1 MDSGNFV
8 CALLLYGLGCWD
20 LYYTKEIKEAD
31 VIVIDDT
38 LGKKLW
44 DELVF
49 IERLIRTV
57 DPLTIKWDVIREGI
71 EKLFKEVKRNGVVE

>member
-1 MDSGNFV
+1 M
-8 CALLLYGLGCWD
+8 
-20 LYYTKEIKEAD
+20 
-31 VIVIDDT
+31 IVIDDT

-57 DPLTIKWDVIREGI
+57 DPSSIKWEVIREGI
-71 EKLFKEVKRNGVVE
+71 EKLFKEAKRNGVVG